1 MRNPFK
7 LWKYEIRNTSFY
19 YEKFV
24 QGRHLIRAWIFHF
37 EGKLHRRVQ
46 ETRTCTY
53 SCIQCGHKWASK
65 LRPEAITSLVRS
77 SWSLR
82 AYIISVSP
90 KIQNHCHIL
99 IHTVFNTMEIIQIS
113 VYHEIKLRSQCSILK
128 FIMISKLS
136 FVSTRKKKI
145 LPHQI
150 WKA

>member
-1 MRNPFK
+1 MPNTSKYYALSFFTSKHVIKKFLRNPFK

-37 EGKLHRRVQ
+37 EGKLHRSVQ
-46 ETRTCTY
+46 KMRTCIC

-99 IHTVFNTMEIIQIS
+99 IHTVFLYYGNNTNFSIS
-113 VYHEIKLRSQCSILK
+113 WNQ
-128 FIMISKLS
+128 
-136 FVSTRKKKI
+136 T
-145 LPHQI
+145 
-150 WKA
+150 

>member
-1 MRNPFK
+1 MPNTLKYYALSFFTSKHVINKFLRNPFK

-46 ETRTCTY
+46 ETRTCIY

-90 KIQNHCHIL
+90 KMRNQCHIL
-99 IHTVFNTMEIIQIS
+99 IHTVFLYYGYNTKLGIS
-113 VYHEIKLRSQCSILK
+113 WNQ
-128 FIMISKLS
+128 
-136 FVSTRKKKI
+136 T
-145 LPHQI
+145 
-150 WKA
+150 